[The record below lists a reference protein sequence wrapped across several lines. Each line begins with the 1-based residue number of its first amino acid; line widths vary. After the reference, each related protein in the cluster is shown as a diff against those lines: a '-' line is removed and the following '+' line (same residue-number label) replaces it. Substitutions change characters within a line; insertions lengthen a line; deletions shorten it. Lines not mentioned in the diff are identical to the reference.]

1 MEQELRALRPF
12 LDADG
17 RLTALPAKERKKR
30 IALWYLAGKL
40 EDGRLYSEPEIN
52 ALLDE
57 WTLFH
62 DPAALRREL
71 YNKRLVDRTA
81 DGGRYW
87 KEKSIPPLA
96 SFMDGHA

>member
-30 IALWYLAGKL
+30 MALWYLAGRL

-87 KEKSIPPLA
+87 KEKDIPPLA
-96 SFMDGHA
+96 AFIEGHA

>member
-30 IALWYLAGKL
+30 MALWYLAGRL

-62 DPAALRREL
+62 DPVALRREL

-87 KEKSIPPLA
+87 KEKVIPPLA
-96 SFMDGHA
+96 AFIEGHA

>member
-1 MEQELRALRPF
+1 MEQELSALRPF

-30 IALWYLAGKL
+30 MALWYLAGKL

-62 DPAALRREL
+62 DPAALRREM

-87 KEKSIPPLA
+87 KGKSIPPLA
-96 SFMDGHA
+96 AFMDGHA

>member
-17 RLTALPAKERKKR
+17 RLTVLPAKERKKR
-30 IALWYLAGKL
+30 MALWYLAGKL

-87 KEKSIPPLA
+87 KEKDILPLA
-96 SFMDGHA
+96 AFIEGHA